1 MPDVRVAGLL
11 LAAGQGTRFGGGKLD
26 ADCAGQPLGLHA
38 AKALAA
44 AATGGIFAVTSAK
57 QTPFSDAL
65 AGLGYALIIN
75 DAPERGLAHSIATGA
90 VPIAESEADAMLITL
105 ADMPHVTTAHL
116 AALIAEYARDPRII
130 GTSHGSIRTPPAIFP
145 RASFVELLALTG
157 DAGARHLLSTADHLA
172 VPSDALEDVDTQQE
186 LRTAINRLR

>member
-1 MPDVRVAGLL
+1 MSCLRIAGLL

-38 AKALAA
+38 AIALAA
-44 AATGGIFAVTSAK
+44 AATGGIFAVTSGK

-65 AGLGYALIIN
+65 AGLGFALIAN
-75 DAPERGLAHSIATGA
+75 DAPERGLARSIATGT
-90 VPIAESEADAMLITL
+90 VPIEESCADAVLITL
-105 ADMPHVTTAHL
+105 ADMPHVTAAHL
-116 AALIAEYARDPRII
+116 AALITEYAREPRII
-130 GTSHGSIRTPPAIFP
+130 GSSHAMIRTPPAIFP
-145 RASFVELLALTG
+145 RASFAELLTLEG

-172 VPSDALEDVDTQQE
+172 VPSHALEDVDTQQD

>member
-11 LAAGQGTRFGGGKLD
+11 LAAGQGARFGGGKLD

-44 AATGGIFAVTSAK
+44 AATGGLFAVTSGK

-65 AGLGYALIIN
+65 AGLGYVLIAN

-90 VPIAESEADAMLITL
+90 VAVAESGADAVLITL
-105 ADMPHVTTAHL
+105 ADMPHITVAHL
-116 AALIAEYARDPRII
+116 AALNAEYARDSRVI
-130 GTSHGSIRTPPAIFP
+130 GTSHGNIRTPPAIFP
-145 RASFVELLALTG
+145 RASFAELSALTG

-172 VPSDALEDVDTQQE
+172 VPPDTLEDVDTQQD
-186 LRTAINRLR
+186 LCTAINRLR